1 MKLPALAMPVMPIII
16 QNALSRVYAES
27 RFNAAHHVSIIASI
41 VLNIQTNM
49 KGLAGPIQLTSE
61 KLKIRIKTPTISI
74 DFIFDKTNK
83 FTL

>member
-1 MKLPALAMPVMPIII
+1 MPVIPINT
-16 QNALSRVYAES
+16 QNALSSVYAES
-27 RFNAAHHVSIIASI
+27 RFKAAHHVSITASI

-49 KGLAGPIQLTSE
+49 KGLSGPIQLTSE
-61 KLKIRIKTPTISI
+61 KLKMRIKTPTISI